1 MEIQFDNPVQQEIWA
16 TIRALNDA
24 WTVGNPDDLRHYF
37 HADMVAITPT
47 DRLRR
52 EGAAACIAG
61 WKGFASAATIHAWQ
75 EREPLIRVFGE
86 AAVVSYYY
94 DMSCDMGGRTIA
106 LSGRDMFFLIREQNR
121 WWVVADQFSSTPA

>member
-1 MEIQFDNPVQQEIWA
+1 MSQQFYDLVQQEVWA

-24 WTVGNPDDLRHYF
+24 WTMGNPDDLQHYF

-61 WKGFASAATIHAWQ
+61 WKDFANAAKIHAWQ

-94 DMSCDMGGRTIA
+94 DISFEMGGRVIA
-106 LSGRDMFFLIREQNR
+106 LSGRDMFFLIREQGR